1 MAILRIGTIIAFILI
16 HHLLDNGEVILTMI
30 KQETYI
36 QTIDAHT
43 MGEAARVVIDGI
55 PEIHGNTMM
64 EKKKFMQSNMD
75 HIRKLL
81 MHEPR
86 GHLNMFGAIIT
97 KPCNAEC
104 DLGVLFMDSGGY
116 LNMCG
121 HGTIASVTLAID
133 NGLIDKKERVLLDT
147 PSGCVECYVTY
158 NGDKVKEVSFINVPA
173 FLLEKDVNV
182 LVEDIGPVKMDIA
195 FGGSFF
201 AIVDAKQFDLELTI
215 DEQAKIASIGMAI
228 RKSANEQLHISHPE
242 ISEIDTIDLV
252 EFSLKVDTNHY
263 KNTVVFGDGQI
274 DRSPCGTGTCAKLS
288 TLDLELGERIIQ
300 ESIIGS
306 RFIGTVVD
314 YTKVGDYRAI
324 IPKIT
329 GSAWITGIHKFLL
342 DETDPYTE
350 GFLLK

>member
-1 MAILRIGTIIAFILI
+1 MM
-16 HHLLDNGEVILTMI
+16 LTL
-30 KQETYI
+30 ENYI

-43 MGEAARVVIDGI
+43 MGEAARIIVDGL
-55 PEIHGNTMM
+55 PSVQGNTMM
-64 EKKKFMQSNMD
+64 QKKQYLESELD

-86 GHLNMFGAIIT
+86 GHLNMFGAILT
-97 KPCNAEC
+97 PPCNPDC

-121 HGTIASVTLAID
+121 HGTIASVTIAIN
-133 NGLIDKKERVLLDT
+133 NGLIAKKDKVFLDT
-147 PSGCVECYVTY
+147 PSGIVECHVAYE
-158 NGDKVKEVSFINVPA
+158 NDKVKEVSFINVPA
-173 FLLEKDVNV
+173 FLFKKDVSV
-182 LVEDIGPVKMDIA
+182 LVEDLGLIKMDIA

-201 AIVDAKQFDLELTI
+201 AIVDAEQFNFKLDI
-215 DEQAKIASIGMAI
+215 DEQDQIAAIGMAI
-228 RKSANEQLHISHPE
+228 RKAANEQLVIEHPE
-242 ISEIDTIDLV
+242 IPEITTIDLV
-252 EFSLKVDTNHY
+252 EFSLQLDENHY

-288 TLDLELGERIIQ
+288 TLKLELNEQIIQ

-306 RFIGTVVD
+306 QFKGEVVD
-314 YTKVGDYRAI
+314 FTNVKGYEAI

-329 GSAWITGIHKFLL
+329 GSAWVTGVHKFLL

>member
-1 MAILRIGTIIAFILI
+1 
-16 HHLLDNGEVILTMI
+16 MI
-30 KQETYI
+30 MQGNFI

-43 MGEAARVVIDGI
+43 MGEAARIVIEGI

-64 EKKKFMQSNMD
+64 EKKKYMQSEMD
-75 HIRKLL
+75 SIRKLL

-97 KPCNAEC
+97 KPCHPEC

-121 HGTIASVTLAID
+121 HGTIASVTLAIN
-133 NGLIDKKERVLLDT
+133 NGLIEKKDKVLLDT
-147 PSGCVECYVTY
+147 PSGIVECHVAYQ
-158 NGDKVKEVSFINVPA
+158 NDKVDEVSFINVPA
-173 FLLEKDVNV
+173 FLLKRNVTV
-182 LVEDIGPVKMDIA
+182 LVENVGEVKMDVA

-201 AIVDAKQFDLELTI
+201 AIVDANQFNLKLDI
-215 DEQAKIASIGMAI
+215 DEQDQIAALGVAI
-228 RKSANEQLHISHPE
+228 RKAANEQLTIKHPDIPE
-242 ISEIDTIDLV
+242 INTIDLV
-252 EFSLKVDTNHY
+252 EFSLHLEKNHY
-263 KNTVVFGDGQI
+263 RNTVVFGDGQI

-288 TLDLELGERIIQ
+288 TLALNPGEHIIQ
-300 ESIIGS
+300 DSIIGS
-306 RFIGTVVD
+306 TFKGTIVE
-314 YTKVGDYRAI
+314 YTKVGEYPAI

-329 GSAWITGIHKFLL
+329 GSAWMTGIHKFLL